1 MVQSVDVIPVHGAV
15 HHRRVPTPVFRDQ
28 HPELDAAG
36 IIPKVAVVDRCT
48 ACMICNCA
56 TGVTGPM
63 YESTHGHAGC
73 YMGVTG
79 LMYEAT
85 QGAVWGLLGQCTSPP
100 TAYA

>member
-1 MVQSVDVIPVHGAV
+1 
-15 HHRRVPTPVFRDQ
+15 
-28 HPELDAAG
+28 
-36 IIPKVAVVDRCT
+36 
-48 ACMICNCA
+48 
-56 TGVTGPM
+56 M